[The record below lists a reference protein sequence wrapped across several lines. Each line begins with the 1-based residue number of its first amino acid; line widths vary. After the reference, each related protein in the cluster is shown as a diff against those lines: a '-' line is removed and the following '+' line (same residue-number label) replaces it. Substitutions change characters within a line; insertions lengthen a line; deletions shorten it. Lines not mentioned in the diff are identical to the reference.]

1 MHGPHCTKKPSAF
14 YGGANIAKKS
24 YAQCKNPDFLTLLHS
39 ESIFFSLRR
48 HKVRQNDYLCARFAG
63 LKG

>member
-24 YAQCKNPDFLTLLHS
+24 YAQCKKPDFLTLLHS
-39 ESIFFSLRR
+39 ESIFS
-48 HKVRQNDYLCARFAG
+48 AFAG
-63 LKG
+63 IKYDRMIIFAPVLPD